1 MNTKDDATFTHI
13 RLLYKSSRIK
23 TNGRNNS
30 HKSMSDM
37 ALSGKRSDDC
47 VARFTLVSLFFFCIV
62 GFLLGIVFIYLNMN
76 DRITRLE
83 QKVFPEGSD

>member
-1 MNTKDDATFTHI
+1 
-13 RLLYKSSRIK
+13 
-23 TNGRNNS
+23 
-30 HKSMSDM
+30 MSDM

-47 VARFTLVSLFFFCIV
+47 VARFTLVSLFLFCIV

>member
-1 MNTKDDATFTHI
+1 
-13 RLLYKSSRIK
+13 
-23 TNGRNNS
+23 
-30 HKSMSDM
+30 MSDM

-47 VARFTLVSLFFFCIV
+47 VARFILVSLFLSCIV

-76 DRITRLE
+76 NRITRLE